1 MVKGLKDDGVMQDYY
16 IKYMMNPKDSASYWN
31 TWVKQAATSPA
42 DKKLTGRIVKR
53 PAVEF
58 YDLQQDP
65 YELNNLAGNQAYSSQ
80 VKAYTARLHEWMKQ
94 QGDRGAAMD
103 VEAKK

>member
-1 MVKGLKDDGVMQDYY
+1 MTLIPG
-16 IKYMMNPKDSASYWN
+16 SYWN
-31 TWVKQAATSPA
+31 TWVKQATNSPTA
-42 DKKLTGRIVKR
+42 KKLTDRIVKR

-65 YELNNLAGNQAYSSQ
+65 YELNNLAGNPAYSSRIRE
-80 VKAYTARLHEWMKQ
+80 YTTRLHGWMKQ

-103 VEAKK
+103 VEFQR